1 MFICSDRVKVVNEY
15 SFQHIGY
22 SKEWIIAFG
31 VVTLLLIVSV
41 NISTVTCIISLC
53 VKKKRKT
60 DLGNSSNSKGKYN
73 I

>member
-1 MFICSDRVKVVNEY
+1 MSIV
-15 SFQHIGY
+15 FQHTGY

-41 NISTVTCIISLC
+41 SISTVTCIRSLC

-60 DLGNSSNSKGKYN
+60 ENSSNSKG
-73 I
+73 IIQI